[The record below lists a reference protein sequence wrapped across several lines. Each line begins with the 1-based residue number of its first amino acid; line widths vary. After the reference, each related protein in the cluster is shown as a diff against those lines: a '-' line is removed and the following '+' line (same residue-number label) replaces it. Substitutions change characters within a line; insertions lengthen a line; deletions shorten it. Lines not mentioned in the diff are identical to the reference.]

1 VVLVTATI
9 ALAAAVL
16 VATIGLVLLD
26 EMRRPSSELRRLGG
40 LLALV
45 LGGAGMW
52 LLVSAVQVNGIEC
65 GLAVGVVQEFF
76 DKTVQAAVGCTDMR
90 RLHLMLSA
98 ACILGGTVLVLIT
111 RRDDGVA
118 KTEKT
123 TPSAK

>member
-1 VVLVTATI
+1 MVLITATT
-9 ALAAAVL
+9 ALAAAIV

-52 LLVSAVQVNGIEC
+52 LLVSGVQVNGIEC
-65 GLAVGVVQEFF
+65 GLAVGIVQEFF
-76 DKTVQAAVGCTDMR
+76 DNTVQAALGCTDMR
-90 RLHLMLSA
+90 RLHVLLSA

-111 RRDDGVA
+111 RRVGAGTGSVEA
-118 KTEKT
+118 TGK
-123 TPSAK
+123 AG